1 MLHLIDATNRDLPR
15 NKQLLESSYRV
26 RHQEYVNGRGWK
38 ALAKPDGLE
47 IDQFDNADATYLL
60 WADGTEVLGGA
71 RLIPTHKP
79 HLMSDIFPH
88 IVTLGPLPRTP
99 SVWELTRLFSTRSG
113 DSQASRRRVTGDVF
127 SAMFELAIAYE
138 LEAIS
143 IVCDAFFVTRF
154 LSMGL
159 EVKPLGLPT
168 PYEEGICVAVL
179 LPATVSQL
187 RTARGPN
194 RGTVLFEVDA
204 FEGERRPTDPR
215 PEIHVH

>member
-15 NKQLLESSYRV
+15 SQELLEASYRV
-26 RHQEYVNGRGWK
+26 RHEEYVSGRGWK
-38 ALAKPDGLE
+38 ALARPDGRE

-60 WADGTEVLGGA
+60 WTDGADVLGGA

-79 HLMSDIFPH
+79 HLMSDVFPH
-88 IVTLGPLPRTP
+88 IVTLGPLPRTS

-113 DSQASRRRVTGDVF
+113 ESQANRRRVTGDVF

-138 LEAIS
+138 LDAIS
-143 IVCDAFFVTRF
+143 IVCDTFFVTRF

-168 PYEEGICVAVL
+168 AYDEGMCIAVT
-179 LPATVSQL
+179 LPATMSQL
-187 RTARGPN
+187 RIARGPN

-204 FEGERRPTDPR
+204 FGGERRPTDPR

>member
-1 MLHLIDATNRDLPR
+1 MLHLVDATNRDLPR
-15 NKQLLESSYRV
+15 NRQLLESSYRV
-26 RHQEYVNGRGWK
+26 RHEEYVNGRGWK
-38 ALAKPDGLE
+38 ALARPDGRE

-60 WADGTEVLGGA
+60 WADGAEVLGGA

-79 HLMSDIFPH
+79 HLMSDVFPH
-88 IVTLGPLPRTP
+88 IVTLGSLPRTP
-99 SVWELTRLFSTRSG
+99 RVWELTRLFSTRSG

-168 PYEEGICVAVL
+168 PYAEGICVAVM
-179 LPATVSQL
+179 LPATMSQL
-187 RTARGPN
+187 RIARGPN
-194 RGTVLFEVDA
+194 RGTVLFEIDT
-204 FEGERRPTDPR
+204 FDGERRPTDPR